1 MRNCRSIGKQH
12 MVRNTRVPD
21 IQVDPE
27 TFKVSVDGEI
37 THHRAGQGASAHP
50 AVLHGLM
57 PAADLVAW
65 QLADSAF
72 PSGSYTLS
80 HGLEGY
86 AQDRAID
93 RRASC
98 RRSWTTCCC
107 TRSARPTR
115 RRSRSPTRARAPATG
130 SSCASAD
137 ERLHASKLTREPRQ
151 ASLRIGRQLLDL
163 CGEVFPSAPLTRLTE
178 LVAAGET
185 PGTQAVVVGVVY
197 AGAGVDRGRAVAA
210 DLFAFCTSFAGA
222 ALRLRLAD
230 HRSAQTLIRGAAPA
244 IEQATDAALRRR
256 LDDIGGCAPLADV
269 MSARH
274 ELAEA
279 KLFAS

>member
-1 MRNCRSIGKQH
+1 MQ
-12 MVRNTRVPD
+12 
-21 IQVDPE
+21 
-27 TFKVSVDGEI
+27 
-37 THHRAGQGASAHP
+37 
-50 AVLHGLM
+50 
-57 PAADLVAW
+57 AADLVAW

-86 AQDRAID
+86 AQDRAIAAAD
-93 RRASC
+93 VPALLNDLLLHAIGPADATALALAHQGASSGDWELVC
-98 RRSWTTCCC
+98 
-107 TRSARPTR
+107 
-115 RRSRSPTRARAPATG
+115 
-130 SSCASAD
+130 SAD

-163 CGEVFPSAPLTRLTE
+163 CGEVFPSPPLTRLTE
-178 LVAAGET
+178 LVAAGEA
-185 PGTQAVVVGVVY
+185 PGTQPIVVAVVA
-197 AGAGVDRGRAVAA
+197 AGAGVDRSRAVAA

-244 IEQATDAALRRR
+244 IEQATGAALRRR
-256 LDDIGGCAPLADV
+256 LDDIGGCAPLADA

>member
-1 MRNCRSIGKQH
+1 M
-12 MVRNTRVPD
+12 
-21 IQVDPE
+21 
-27 TFKVSVDGEI
+27 
-37 THHRAGQGASAHP
+37 A
-50 AVLHGLM
+50 
-57 PAADLVAW
+57 AADLVAW

-86 AQDRAID
+86 AQDRAIAAAELPGLLD
-93 RRASC
+93 DLLLHAIGPADATALALAHQGASADDWELV
-98 RRSWTTCCC
+98 R
-107 TRSARPTR
+107 
-115 RRSRSPTRARAPATG
+115 
-130 SSCASAD
+130 SAD

-151 ASLRIGRQLLDL
+151 ASLRVGRQLLDL
-163 CGEVFPSAPLTRLTE
+163 CGEVFPSPPLARLAG

-185 PGTQAVVVGVVY
+185 PGTQPVVVAVVS
-197 AGAGVDRGRAVAA
+197 AGAGVDCGRAVTTN
-210 DLFAFCTSFAGA
+210 LFAFCTSFAGA

-244 IEQATDAALRRR
+244 IEQASDAALRRR

>member
-1 MRNCRSIGKQH
+1 MQ
-12 MVRNTRVPD
+12 
-21 IQVDPE
+21 
-27 TFKVSVDGEI
+27 
-37 THHRAGQGASAHP
+37 
-50 AVLHGLM
+50 
-57 PAADLVAW
+57 AADLVAW

-86 AQDRAID
+86 AQDGAITAAEVPALLD
-93 RRASC
+93 DLLLHAIGPADGTALALAHRGASAGDWELV
-98 RRSWTTCCC
+98 R
-107 TRSARPTR
+107 
-115 RRSRSPTRARAPATG
+115 
-130 SSCASAD
+130 SAD

-163 CGEVFPSAPLTRLTE
+163 CGEVFPSPPLARLTE
-178 LVAAGET
+178 LVAAGAM

-197 AGAGVDRGRAVAA
+197 AGAGVDRDRAVAA

-244 IEQATDAALRRR
+244 ITQATDAALRRR
-256 LDDIGGCAPLADV
+256 LDDIGGCAPLADA

>member
-1 MRNCRSIGKQH
+1 MQ
-12 MVRNTRVPD
+12 
-21 IQVDPE
+21 
-27 TFKVSVDGEI
+27 
-37 THHRAGQGASAHP
+37 
-50 AVLHGLM
+50 
-57 PAADLVAW
+57 AADLVAW

-86 AQDRAID
+86 AQDRAITAAEVPALLD
-93 RRASC
+93 DLLLHAIGPADATALALAHAGASVGDWALV
-98 RRSWTTCCC
+98 RD
-107 TRSARPTR
+107 
-115 RRSRSPTRARAPATG
+115 
-130 SSCASAD
+130 AD

-151 ASLRIGRQLLDL
+151 ASVRIGRQLLDL
-163 CGEVFPSAPLTRLTE
+163 CGEVFPSAPLARLTE
-178 LVAAGET
+178 LVAAGQT
-185 PGTQAVVVGVVY
+185 PGMQAVVVGVVS

-244 IEQATDAALRRR
+244 IEQATDAALGRR
-256 LDDIGGCAPLADV
+256 LDDIGGCTPLVDV